1 MTLQPEW
8 RKVST
13 NPAVRCENGDP
24 FPLLVDRLVDMIQN
38 GAESLLNAA
47 LVDPLNDLLEN
58 LPWPLSYIGRP
69 IPRPCWNTQY
79 DPVRCSGGS
88 ITPEQQL
95 AHARCEDTSY
105 GLENL
110 CYYARVRSF
119 HESKHV
125 LGLTHANCVPTGQ
138 THLLQRLHAAGIL
151 RAVCQWV

>member
-1 MTLQPEW
+1 MMLCLQMTLQPEW

-47 LVDPLNDLLEN
+47 LVDPLNDFLEN

-138 THLLQRLHAAGIL
+138 THLLQR
-151 RAVCQWV
+151 